1 VLEEIDELLEL
12 TLLER
17 VGLPLISSS
26 SSMSITILG
35 GNQAIEIL
43 AEELEKCLFTNSLM
57 GTTIQDG
64 GKRERNDEPLL
75 ITLR

>member
-26 SSMSITILG
+26 SSTSITILG
-35 GNQAIEIL
+35 GNQAIE
-43 AEELEKCLFTNSLM
+43 
-57 GTTIQDG
+57 
-64 GKRERNDEPLL
+64 
-75 ITLR
+75 